1 MRIISECYST
11 KKNPELFIIKELGE
25 GLFGLF
31 PIALY
36 FHRKVNNLKI
46 HVKF

>member
-1 MRIISECYST
+1 MRIVSENVLEQ
-11 KKNPELFIIKELGE
+11 KNPEFIIKELGE
-25 GLFGLF
+25 GILGLF

>member
-1 MRIISECYST
+1 MRIVSENVIEQ
-11 KKNPELFIIKELGE
+11 KNPELSIIKVLGE
-25 GLFGLF
+25 GIFGLF

-36 FHRKVNNLKI
+36 CHRNANNLKI